1 MVSRTQKVLAAAVP
15 LGVLASGVLVWQASY
30 AAFSAT
36 TTNPNNTF
44 SAGTVTLTDNRQ
56 PSTVMFNPT
65 GLKPGST
72 GSACI
77 KVTYNGSLAANV
89 KMYVASADLTT
100 SSSTNLAQYLTIQ
113 ILEGSGNAADCS
125 DFTGTASNPGT
136 PTNDYNPTGS
146 GDTTKTLSAF
156 SSASGNFGTGVS
168 SFGPTGSGQSK
179 TYKITYWLQDNSAA
193 AGMNSTAKFTW
204 EAQNS

>member
-1 MVSRTQKVLAAAVP
+1 MVSRSGKVLAAAVP
-15 LGVLASGVLVWQASY
+15 LGIIASGVLVWQASF

-89 KMYVASADLTT
+89 KMYVAPADLTT
-100 SSSTNLAQYLTIQ
+100 SSGTNLAQYLTVQ
-113 ILEGSGNAADCS
+113 IAEGTGNATDCS
-125 DFTGTASNPGT
+125 DFAGGTNI
-136 PTNDYNPTGS
+136 YNPTGS
-146 GDTTKTLSAF
+146 GDLTKTLSAF
-156 SSASGNFGTGVS
+156 STASGNFATGVS
-168 SFGPTGSGQSK
+168 SFAPTGAAQAK
-179 TYKITYWLQDNSAA
+179 TYKVTYWLQDNSAA

-204 EAQNS
+204 EAQNT

>member
-1 MVSRTQKVLAAAVP
+1 MISRSGKVLAAAVP
-15 LGVLASGVLVWQASY
+15 LGMLASGVLIWQASY

-72 GSACI
+72 GNACI

-89 KMYVASADLTT
+89 KMYVAAADLTT
-100 SSSTNLAQYLTIQ
+100 SSGTNLAQYLTVQ
-113 ILEGSGNAADCS
+113 IDEGTGTATNCS
-125 DFTGTASNPGT
+125 DFVSSANI
-136 PTNDYNPTGS
+136 YNSTGS

-156 SSASGNFGTGVS
+156 STASGSFASGVS
-168 SFGPTGSGQSK
+168 SFAPTGSGQTK
-179 TYKITYWLQDNSAA
+179 TYKISYWLQDTNSA

-204 EAQNS
+204 EAQNT

>member
-56 PSTVMFNPT
+56 PGTVMFNPT

-89 KMYVASADLTT
+89 KMYVAAADLTT
-100 SSSTNLAQYLTIQ
+100 STATNLAQYLT
-113 ILEGSGNAADCS
+113 LEIDEGTGTQTNCS
-125 DFTGTASNPGT
+125 DFSSTAT
-136 PTNDYNPTGS
+136 IYNSSGS

-156 SSASGNFGTGVS
+156 SAASNNFATGVS
-168 SFGPTGSGQSK
+168 SFAPTGSGQTK
-179 TYKITYWLQDNSAA
+179 TYKITYWVQDNNGA

-204 EAQNS
+204 EAQNT